1 MSTPVG
7 IYCGD
12 LSSCVVG
19 SRDGKL
25 GLLENDRHENLTP
38 SAVTLHD
45 QHSKAGKVT
54 EEHIGNAPNTIWCF
68 THLIGNQFD
77 KDMFSYKVSKNSHG
91 DIVINMSNGQKF
103 VVVQLVAMI
112 IGELKMLAEKSSKP
126 HAVDHI
132 VLNTPVFYGER
143 ERSSLVMA
151 CRIVGIERMLLV
163 DDLMAVATLHAA
175 KNFASPNDIKQY
187 RNVAFV
193 IVEHTCAQVMIC
205 TLNKEQIMVCST
217 EYDRNLGAYAFDT
230 VLLNHLKRKFDLKGR
245 ELEGLKACQNSTL
258 DPCGDMLISIDQTK
272 VTIER
277 QTYQPLLDRFQEL
290 LKTCLAQS
298 TLTVDNIHS
307 VELFCETRYKLI
319 LHDIVSRVFVGKT
332 VSTIP
337 LEVAIAYGCALNAA
351 GYALK
356 SVRTEPRSP
365 FRPSTRL
372 SKVDLIKCKT
382 INKEIEAQAQHTGE
396 VWSRLNKLKGEIFQ
410 ANSTIAS
417 WAEFA
422 YLKDVCY
429 AAKRDSASMDAW
441 LEENKSSRQIEQF
454 DARITEFSGKMQ
466 KHRQKQSEI
475 EKVWSSGVESLE
487 KKLGSARTLIQSWSQ
502 LAYLRAVYSEAFN
515 YVQAMSEWLKN
526 NKAQISVEDLH
537 RQLALLNS
545 KTEFFKQRQEEEEQR
560 ERSRLLNRLNEK
572 LNIMRSQL
580 EKLRSLPDL
589 VNSIVDAD
597 TFMASVERSWPQ
609 FAAASLSNL
618 TAENLK
624 LDDWW
629 RGFVNTVEK
638 KLMDSIT
645 ERLGRTK
652 AEIAKWTQCTDTL
665 IRRAKCTLGILEK
678 CLESEAQKRSIA
690 SLTLALQN
698 FSEQWNL
705 ILTEKELEDRKQ
717 KTSKLSLSAAVSS
730 LLNRRESKTA
740 LTSVKGVPNR
750 PTSDPLSIQFNRH
763 SGNERGQPSH
773 TINVI
778 IQRPQDAQP
787 SYDELYMSHMG
798 ASPTY
803 SNAARNQGTRDDYPS
818 TS

>member
-1 MSTPVG
+1 
-7 IYCGD
+7 
-12 LSSCVVG
+12 
-19 SRDGKL
+19 
-25 GLLENDRHENLTP
+25 
-38 SAVTLHD
+38 
-45 QHSKAGKVT
+45 
-54 EEHIGNAPNTIWCF
+54 
-68 THLIGNQFD
+68 
-77 KDMFSYKVSKNSHG
+77 
-91 DIVINMSNGQKF
+91 
-103 VVVQLVAMI
+103 
-112 IGELKMLAEKSSKP
+112 
-126 HAVDHI
+126 
-132 VLNTPVFYGER
+132 
-143 ERSSLVMA
+143 
-151 CRIVGIERMLLV
+151 
-163 DDLMAVATLHAA
+163 
-175 KNFASPNDIKQY
+175 
-187 RNVAFV
+187 
-193 IVEHTCAQVMIC
+193 MIC

-230 VLLNHLKRKFDLKGR
+230 VLLNHLKRKVRYLDKFRHHLHTQFDLKGR

-382 INKEIEAQAQHTGE
+382 INPVRRTSHGHLRHEKCTLEEQGYEVIRPSRQCHTQDMHSVNRFDKEIEAQAQHTGE

-475 EKVWSSGVESLE
+475 EKVWVFVKDNVVYTTRNAVNRPHRFVLQDVS
-487 KKLGSARTLIQSWSQ
+487 KKIVNLKRNDAEDALF

-717 KTSKLSLSAAVSS
+717 MRKALAEKLMDAQKMVQNWSASGCSKDLISNAKNLLLEVERITSSVQERSSSELLKESQNFDERWKRILVQKNEEVQERIRALVLHRSFKDGPTEIPLKTRLGVEGERVNEKKTSKLSLSAAVSS

-763 SGNERGQPSH
+763 SGNEVSIRCAIARTLCSRLPKFVLRTGG
-773 TINVI
+773 
-778 IQRPQDAQP
+778 PQKWFSSSCSVAQDVP
-787 SYDELYMSHMG
+787 IKIKPLQSV
-798 ASPTY
+798 A
-803 SNAARNQGTRDDYPS
+803 NATGNRLKRLIGL
-818 TS
+818 